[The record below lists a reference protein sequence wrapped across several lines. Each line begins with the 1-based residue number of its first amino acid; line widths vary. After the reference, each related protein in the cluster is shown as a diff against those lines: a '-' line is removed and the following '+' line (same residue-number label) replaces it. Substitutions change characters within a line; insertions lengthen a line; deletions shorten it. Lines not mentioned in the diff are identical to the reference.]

1 MNDESTPKGAHESA
15 TTGLSIPQRQPV
27 STSDATRRRDK
38 IQLLLTSLTEKKGKL
53 LGLIAEAQENG
64 DHTALGYTNFAL
76 YAEGEFGQ
84 LLANL
89 TGADRSDAV
98 RALADLGLSTRSIGS
113 IVSAGKSTVARD
125 LGAPVPDGTGDDRR
139 ITGRDGKSYTA
150 HGRPVFPVVEP
161 RKPRQPN
168 LPKQYRAAMWKLDK
182 AVQRLEKLH
191 ASDRFTANRETL
203 FELHVSGLVRGHDAL
218 YDMVLQLANMT
229 HGDIAESV
237 DLVKPKFGWTQ

>member
-1 MNDESTPKGAHESA
+1 VNDESTPKGAHESA

-27 STSDATRRRDK
+27 STSDAARRRDK

-113 IVSAGKSTVARD
+113 IVGASNFTVSKDLQSGVSDLTPARE
-125 LGAPVPDGTGDDRR
+125 V
-139 ITGRDGKSYTA
+139 TGRDGKTYTA

-161 RKPRQPN
+161 KKPRRPA
-168 LPKQYRAAMWKLDK
+168 LPDQFRTAVWNLDK
-182 AVQRLEKLH
+182 AIRRLEVI
-191 ASDRFTANRETL
+191 AADDRFDPDQETYRLHEPLLREHLNKLTNIFGAYL
-203 FELHVSGLVRGHDAL
+203 SDGDRRVVDEVLRG
-218 YDMVLQLANMT
+218 
-229 HGDIAESV
+229 SR
-237 DLVKPKFGWTQ
+237 